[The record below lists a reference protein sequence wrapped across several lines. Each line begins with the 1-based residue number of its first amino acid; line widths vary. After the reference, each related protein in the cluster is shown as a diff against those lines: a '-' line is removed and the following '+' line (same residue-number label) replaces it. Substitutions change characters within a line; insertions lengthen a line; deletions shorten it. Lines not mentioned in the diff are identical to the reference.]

1 MKEIKTGSKAHI
13 LQLISQSETALS
25 HHDLQQIIG
34 DAKNRVTIYRILDK
48 LVEEGAVH
56 KVIDT
61 DGISKFAACHQCS
74 HTHHVHNHVHFSCTQ
89 CHEVTC
95 LKDLIP
101 SFEIPENYTVLE
113 SNFVLSGICPV
124 CNGV

>member
-61 DGISKFAACHQCS
+61 DGISKFAACHQCA
-74 HTHHVHNHVHFSCTQ
+74 HNHHVHNHVHFSCTQ

-95 LKDLIP
+95 LNDLIP
-101 SFEIPENYTVLE
+101 SFEISENYTVLE
-113 SNFVLSGICPV
+113 SNFVLSGICPA
-124 CNGV
+124 CKKH